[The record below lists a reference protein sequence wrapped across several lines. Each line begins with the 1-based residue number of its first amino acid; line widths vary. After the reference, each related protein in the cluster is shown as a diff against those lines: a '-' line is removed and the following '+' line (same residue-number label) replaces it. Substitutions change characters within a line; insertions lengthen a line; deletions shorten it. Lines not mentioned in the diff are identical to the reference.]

1 MPANSST
8 LPGPL
13 RVAIALIGLEALGL
27 LSLAGLLLIK
37 TVTGHPHSLPAAL
50 LGVAMTLFAAVVLFL
65 CARGLA
71 ALSPSAR
78 SPVVVLELI
87 ALPVSYDLAFQAGLV
102 AYGAPILVI
111 ALAVLWLVFTPPVRK
126 ILDREL

>member
-1 MPANSST
+1 
-8 LPGPL
+8 
-13 RVAIALIGLEALGL
+13 VAIALIGVESLGL
-27 LSLAGLLLIK
+27 VGLAIVLLIK
-37 TVTGHPHSLPAAL
+37 TITGHPHSLPAAL
-50 LGVAMTLFAAVVLFL
+50 LGVAMTLLGAAVLFL

-78 SPVVVLELI
+78 SPVVVIELI

-111 ALAVLWLVFTPPVRK
+111 ALAVLYLVFTPPVRK